1 MDPWET
7 KPAEGEKT
15 SMWKKELSFKR
26 KPKPDAVAETP
37 ADAPAELKLSRKERR
52 AESRLAKTEA
62 KLAKSEA
69 KAEAKLARSD
79 AKADAKR
86 SKQDAKEQAKAAKAT
101 KRVKPAKEPTTTAE
115 PEERKPSRKA
125 RRIKAK
131 ADRREAKRNATERMQ
146 VGAERSRAAK
156 APSFGRKKR
165 LVGLK
170 IGSSQLAAAR
180 VVNNGHADLV
190 QVAREPLE
198 AGIVVGGEPRRPE
211 ELASALKDFFKKHK
225 LPKTGVRLGIAS
237 NRIGVRTLE
246 IGGID
251 DPKQLANAIRF
262 RAQEA
267 LPIPLE
273 EAVLD
278 YQVLN
283 ERVDANGQT
292 VRRVL
297 LVVAYRDLI
306 DRYVSACRKAGI
318 KLAGIDL
325 EAFGLARALTVPR
338 GEDEEALAAIVVVN
352 VGHDRSTFG
361 VSDGVNC
368 EFTRVLDWG
377 GSKLRVAIARALDL
391 APSEAGPIMHSLSLS
406 EPVTPAGLTQEQGVK
421 ARDAAQRELHAF
433 ARELVS
439 ALQFYQNQPGSL
451 GIGEVVLT
459 GGTSELPGIDAELRR
474 LIGVPVRLGD
484 PLLNVRVGKKVD
496 MPEDLGSLATAIG
509 LGIEL
514 K

>member
-7 KPAEGEKT
+7 KQPADEKT
-15 SMWKKELSFKR
+15 SIWKKDLSFRR
-26 KPKPDAVAETP
+26 KPKPATAVAEAP
-37 ADAPAELKLSRKERR
+37 ADVVERKPSRKDRR
-52 AESRLAKTEA
+52 AESRLAKSEA
-62 KLAKSEA
+62 KLAKA
-69 KAEAKLARSD
+69 DAQAE
-79 AKADAKR
+79 AKR
-86 SKQDAKEQAKAAKAT
+86 SKQEAKEQAKAA
-101 KRVKPAKEPTTTAE
+101 RSEKPAKKLKEPKESRKQRRGEAKKRRGKAKRTLT
-115 PEERKPSRKA
+115 ERK
-125 RRIKAK
+125 
-131 ADRREAKRNATERMQ
+131 Q
-146 VGAERSRAAK
+146 VGAERFRAPR
-156 APSFGRKKR
+156 PSLRRKKR

-180 VVNNGHADLV
+180 VVNNGSADLV
-190 QVAREPLE
+190 QVAHESLE
-198 AGIVVGGEPRRPE
+198 TGIVVGGEPRRPD
-211 ELASALKDFFKKHK
+211 ELANALRDFFKKHK

-246 IGGID
+246 IAGID
-251 DPKQLANAIRF
+251 DPKQLGNAIRF

-278 YQVLN
+278 YQVLS
-283 ERVDANGQT
+283 ERVDASGQT

-306 DRYVSACRKAGI
+306 DRYVAACRKAGI

-325 EAFGLARALTVPR
+325 EAFGLLRALTVPR
-338 GEDEEALAAIVVVN
+338 GVDEEPRAATVVVN

-361 VSDGVNC
+361 VSDGLYC

-377 GSKLRVAIARALDL
+377 GSKLSVAIARALDL
-391 APSEAGPIMHSLSLS
+391 APSEVGAIKHALSLL
-406 EPVTPAGLTQEQGVK
+406 EPVTPAGLSKEQSDK
-421 ARDAAQRELHAF
+421 ARDAVQRELHSF

-459 GGTSELPGIDAELRR
+459 GGTAELPGIDSELGR
-474 LIGVPVRLGD
+474 LIGVPVRVGD
-484 PLLNVRVGKKVD
+484 PLINVRVGKKVD
-496 MPEDLGSLATAIG
+496 LAEGAGSLATAIG

>member
-7 KPAEGEKT
+7 RSAEGEET
-15 SMWKKELSFKR
+15 SVWKKELSFRR
-26 KPKPDAVAETP
+26 KPKPAAVADEMP
-37 ADAPAELKLSRKERR
+37 
-52 AESRLAKTEA
+52 
-62 KLAKSEA
+62 
-69 KAEAKLARSD
+69 
-79 AKADAKR
+79 
-86 SKQDAKEQAKAAKAT
+86 
-101 KRVKPAKEPTTTAE
+101 
-115 PEERKPSRKA
+115 ERKPSRKE
-125 RRIKAK
+125 RRGDGRRAK
-131 ADRREAKRNATERMQ
+131 QEAKEAKRQ
-146 VGAERSRAAK
+146 AEADAKLAKEEAKAEEKLAEQRAKDDAKAAK
-156 APSFGRKKR
+156 AEKREKPAKEPKERKPSRKERRVEARRAADERKQLERERKRQEADRPRASRSGLKRKKR

-180 VVNNGHADLV
+180 VVNNGSADLV

-198 AGIVVGGEPRRPE
+198 MGIVVGGEPRQPD
-211 ELASALKDFFKKHK
+211 ELANALRDFFKKHK
-225 LPKTGVRLGIAS
+225 LPRTGVRLGIAN

-246 IGGID
+246 VAGIT
-251 DPKQLANAIRF
+251 DPKQLDNAIRF

-273 EAVLD
+273 EAILD
-278 YQVLN
+278 YQVLS
-283 ERVDANGQT
+283 ERVDASGRP

-318 KLAGIDL
+318 RLSGIDL
-325 EAFGLARALTVPR
+325 EAFGLLRALTVLRDP
-338 GEDEEALAAIVVVN
+338 EETPNAATVVVN

-361 VSDGVNC
+361 VSDGLHC

-377 GSKLRVAIARALDL
+377 GAKLGVAIARALDL
-391 APSEAGPIMHSLSLS
+391 APSEAAPIKHALSLT
-406 EPVTPAGLTQEQGVK
+406 EPVTPAGLTAEQAQK
-421 ARDAAQRELHAF
+421 AREAVQRELHAF

-459 GGTSELPGIDAELRR
+459 GGTADLPGIDTELRR
-474 LIGVPVRLGD
+474 LIGVPVRVGD
-484 PLLNVRVGKKVD
+484 PLVNVRLGKKVD
-496 MPEDLGSLATAIG
+496 VPEGLGSLATAIG

-514 K
+514 